1 MYEMKMSNLLA
12 DVEIFSLCRKETL
25 FQAEFQQYKW
35 KSWSSFHIFGGFLA
49 WGAFD
54 QGFFQGVMSKGFC
67 PGVYVPEPQGAH
79 VPIFVHISVVNC
91 GLLHENMTTL
101 AYFVFLG
108 DRSSAL
114 SLSVGF
120 SDGLAFARYL

>member
-1 MYEMKMSNLLA
+1 MFKF
-12 DVEIFSLCRKETL
+12 FSLCHKETL

-35 KSWSSFHIFGGFLA
+35 KSWSFSYFWGILA
-49 WGAFD
+49 WGAFV
-54 QGFFQGVMSKGFC
+54 QGFFWGLCPPRGFC
-67 PGVYVPEPQGAH
+67 LGVYFLEPQGAH
-79 VPIFVHISVVNC
+79 VPIFVHMSVINY
-91 GLLHENMTTL
+91 GLLHKNITTF